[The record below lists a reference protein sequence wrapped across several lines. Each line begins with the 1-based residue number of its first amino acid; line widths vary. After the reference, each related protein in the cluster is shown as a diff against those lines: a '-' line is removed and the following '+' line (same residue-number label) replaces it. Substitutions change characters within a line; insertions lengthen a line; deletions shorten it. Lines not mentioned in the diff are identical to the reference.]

1 MRFER
6 RSRTTYRPTVSPSR
20 STHVDSFTGTTS
32 SITVAR
38 TRQEYQPTRYRGV
51 ARWGEALERMPV
63 NDRLAA
69 AVEYRVVVGMLDFL
83 TELERR
89 LDDGC
94 PASRNCSQPTCTRCS
109 AIEKPSPGARP
120 SRRCT
125 PKTSCSPTRK
135 APFRGDP
142 PSTTKQ
148 QLFSLVSPWT
158 SSLSKMASDTS
169 AQTSERSRG
178 HSARLAHQLPA
189 ASMSSPSSTGG

>member
-51 ARWGEALERMPV
+51 ARWGEPLERMPV

-69 AVEYRVVVGMLDFL
+69 GVEYRVVVGMLDLL

-94 PASRNCSQPTCTRCS
+94 PASRNCSQPTCTGCS
-109 AIEKPSPGARP
+109 ATETPSPGARQ
-120 SRRCT
+120 SSRCT
-125 PKTSCSPTRK
+125 PKTSCSATRR
-135 APFRGDP
+135 ARSGAIGRRRQSSSSPRWCPRGRRICRR
-142 PSTTKQ
+142 
-148 QLFSLVSPWT
+148 WR
-158 SSLSKMASDTS
+158 AI
-169 AQTSERSRG
+169 RRRR
-178 HSARLAHQLPA
+178 HRSARVGIRP
-189 ASMSSPSSTGG
+189 G